1 MGQALYRKY
10 RSRSL
15 AEIVGQD
22 HITSL
27 LARAIA
33 TDAISH
39 GYLLT
44 GPRGVG
50 KTSIARI
57 IAHEINQLPYSD
69 EAEHL
74 DIIEIDAASNN
85 GVEDIRDLR
94 DRVHIA
100 PTSAR
105 FKVYIID
112 EVHMLSKPAF
122 NALLKTLEE
131 PPAHVVFILATTDI
145 DKVPATIISRVQ
157 RFTFSRVS
165 TDAAVKHLRFIADA
179 ENIAID
185 DDALWLIAEHG
196 DGSFR
201 DSISLLDQLSN
212 SSTEKIT
219 VADVERS
226 LGTAPKTAI
235 QAIIDSY
242 RQGNLAELLAQLGA
256 LEQQGTA
263 PHIIADQLLS
273 QLRDTLASHPEDMSL
288 IAELISVRQSPY
300 PFLKLVTA
308 LSGNVAWPE
317 TTPAKLSPKPT
328 TPKAKIETPDA
339 PTETP
344 PEPASE
350 PEPKTVQKP
359 AKKKAATNLKLDWET
374 LLATAKK
381 NSMGLFS
388 MLEKSTALLEENTL
402 TIFAGNAFRAKR
414 LESAKQQTELR
425 AILTEQGLGELDI
438 KISAENPPI
447 QNSQAANVAAI
458 MGGGQEVKVDAE

>member
-185 DDALWLIAEHG
+185 DEALQLIAEHG

-212 SSTEKIT
+212 SSAEKIA

-273 QLRDTLASHPEDMSL
+273 QLRDTLASHPENMSL

-317 TTPAKLSPKPT
+317 TTPVKLSPKPT
-328 TPKAKIETPDA
+328 VPKAKI
-339 PTETP
+339 ETP

-350 PEPKTVQKP
+350 PEPKAIKKP
-359 AKKKAATNLKLDWET
+359 AKKQAVTNLKLDWET

-402 TIFAGNAFRAKR
+402 IIFAGNTFRTKR

-425 AILTEQGLGELDI
+425 AILAEQGLGELDI
-438 KISAENPPI
+438 KISPDSPPI
-447 QNSQAANVAAI
+447 QNSQAADVAAI

>member
-1 MGQALYRKY
+1 M
-10 RSRSL
+10 
-15 AEIVGQD
+15 
-22 HITSL
+22 
-27 LARAIA
+27 
-33 TDAISH
+33 
-39 GYLLT
+39 
-44 GPRGVG
+44 
-50 KTSIARI
+50 
-57 IAHEINQLPYSD
+57 
-69 EAEHL
+69 
-74 DIIEIDAASNN
+74 
-85 GVEDIRDLR
+85 
-94 DRVHIA
+94 
-100 PTSAR
+100 
-105 FKVYIID
+105 
-112 EVHMLSKPAF
+112 
-122 NALLKTLEE
+122 
-131 PPAHVVFILATTDI
+131 FILATTDI

-165 TDAAVKHLRFIADA
+165 TDAAAKHLRFIADA

-235 QAIIDSY
+235 REIIDSY
-242 RQGNLAELLAQLGA
+242 RQGNLAELLTQLGA
-256 LEQQGTA
+256 LEQQGAA

-308 LSGNVAWPE
+308 LSGNVARPE
-317 TTPAKLSPKPT
+317 ITPMKAARKPI
-328 TPKAKIETPDA
+328 TPKVKIETSEL
-339 PTETP
+339 PTKRP
-344 PEPASE
+344 PEPASG
-350 PEPKTVQKP
+350 PEPKAIEKP
-359 AKKKAATNLKLDWET
+359 AKKQTATNLKLDWET

-402 TIFAGNAFRAKR
+402 TIFAGNSFRAKR

-425 AILTEQGLGELDI
+425 EILTAQGAGELDV
-438 KISAENPPI
+438 KISPDNPPI
-447 QNSQAANVAAI
+447 QNSQAADVAAI

>member
-165 TDAAVKHLRFIADA
+165 TDAAAKHLRFIADA

-235 QAIIDSY
+235 REIIDSY
-242 RQGNLAELLAQLGA
+242 RQGNLAELLTQLGA
-256 LEQQGTA
+256 LEQQ
-263 PHIIADQLLS
+263 
-273 QLRDTLASHPEDMSL
+273 
-288 IAELISVRQSPY
+288 VRATHYRRS
-300 PFLKLVTA
+300 A
-308 LSGNVAWPE
+308 A
-317 TTPAKLSPKPT
+317 KPT
-328 TPKAKIETPDA
+328 ARHACI
-339 PTETP
+339 
-344 PEPASE
+344 AS
-350 PEPKTVQKP
+350 
-359 AKKKAATNLKLDWET
+359 
-374 LLATAKK
+374 
-381 NSMGLFS
+381 
-388 MLEKSTALLEENTL
+388 
-402 TIFAGNAFRAKR
+402 
-414 LESAKQQTELR
+414 
-425 AILTEQGLGELDI
+425 
-438 KISAENPPI
+438 
-447 QNSQAANVAAI
+447 
-458 MGGGQEVKVDAE
+458 